1 MAFYTT
7 GQLMAQLSVKTG
19 NLLKNIL
26 FSEILEEN

>member
-7 GQLMAQLSVKTG
+7 GQLMAQLRARPIE
-19 NLLKNIL
+19 NEW